1 MLRLDAD
8 RQILEQIEP
17 ALREAGDAEAC
28 AMLALVARESV
39 SVPEQE
45 LQSALR
51 RTLLVLAAGGDPHR
65 QLEIDGRA
73 VSSLADDLG
82 SRSRRAELEGAL
94 RALKARAEGL
104 PRAMYLLEALLE
116 EPELAWRSLAVALLA
131 EELAEEDG

>member
-1 MLRLDAD
+1 LLRLDAD
-8 RQILEQIEP
+8 RQILDQIEP

-39 SVPEQE
+39 SVPDEE

-65 QLEIDGRA
+65 ELEIDGRA
-73 VSSLADDLG
+73 VSSLADDLD

-94 RALKARAEGL
+94 RALKDRAEGL
-104 PRAMYLLEALLE
+104 PRATYLLEALLD
-116 EPELAWRSLAVALLA
+116 EPDLAWRSLAIALLA
-131 EELAEEDG
+131 EELAEEDD

>member
-1 MLRLDAD
+1 MWRLDAD
-8 RQILEQIEP
+8 RQILKQIEP

-39 SVPEQE
+39 SVPDEE

-65 QLEIDGRA
+65 ELEIDGRA
-73 VSSLADDLG
+73 VSSLADDLD
-82 SRSRRAELEGAL
+82 SPSRRAELQSAL
-94 RALKARAEGL
+94 RALQEGAEGL
-104 PRAMYLLEALLE
+104 PRATYLLGALVD

-131 EELAEEDG
+131 EELADED

>member
-1 MLRLDAD
+1 VRLDAD

-39 SVPEQE
+39 SVPEEE

-65 QLEIDGRA
+65 EVEIDGRA
-73 VSSLADDLG
+73 VSSLADDLD
-82 SRSRRAELEGAL
+82 STPRRAELQGAL
-94 RALKARAEGL
+94 HALKERAEGL
-104 PRAMYLLEALLE
+104 PRATYLLEALLD
-116 EPELAWRSLAVALLA
+116 EPELAWRSLAVALIA